1 MQRYFALNKNL
12 EIRESDKFH
21 IIRVM
26 RMKVNDLIEIA
37 YNENVYLCKIS
48 SISNNDVHFDVVEE
62 IKESNELNI
71 RVTIVFSLVNENK
84 TDLIL
89 QKCTELGAYDFIPY
103 AAKRSKV
110 KIDKKENKKIERWN
124 MITKEAAEQSHRN
137 ICPKVSNVM
146 TLDEICK
153 LDYDLKLVASTKE
166 NTKTIKN
173 MLQNSN
179 NCDRIIIV
187 VGPEGGFDEK
197 EEEILI
203 KNGFIGISLGSA
215 ILRTET
221 APIFV
226 MSALKYELMR

>member
-12 EIRESDKFH
+12 EITESDKFH
-21 IIRVM
+21 ITKVM
-26 RMKVNDLIEIA
+26 RMKINDLIEVV
-37 YNENVYLCKIS
+37 YDEKVYLCKIS
-48 SISNNDVHFDVVEE
+48 FISNTDVHFDVISE
-62 IKESNELNI
+62 INENNELKSK
-71 RVTIVFSLVNENK
+71 VTIVFSLVNETK

-110 KIDKKENKKIERWN
+110 KIDKKEGKKIERWN

-137 ICPKVSNVM
+137 IHPKVNNVM
-146 TLDEICK
+146 TLNEICE

-173 MLQNSN
+173 IMQNSN

-187 VGPEGGFDEK
+187 VGPEGGFDVK
-197 EEEILI
+197 EEEFLL
-203 KNGFIGISLGSA
+203 KNDFIGISLGTT

>member
-21 IIRVM
+21 IIKVM
-26 RMKVNDLIEIA
+26 RMKINDLIEVV
-37 YNENVYLCKIS
+37 YDEKVYLCKIS
-48 SISNNDVHFDVVEE
+48 FISNTDVHFNVVEE
-62 IKESNELNI
+62 KIENNELNTK
-71 RVTIVFSLVNENK
+71 VTIVFSLVNEAK

-89 QKCTELGAYDFIPY
+89 QKCTELGVYDFIPY

-110 KIDKKENKKIERWN
+110 KIDKKESKKIERWN

-146 TLDEICK
+146 TLNELCE

-166 NTKTIKN
+166 NSKTIKN
-173 MLQNSN
+173 IMQNSN
-179 NCDRIIIV
+179 NCDKIIIV
-187 VGPEGGFDEK
+187 VGPEGGFDK
-197 EEEILI
+197 LEEEFLI
-203 KNGFIGISLGSA
+203 KNNFIGISLGTT